1 METFGTR
8 AQVFHG
14 TALKTTGGL
23 TQSDLV
29 QDKYGKIVSIAARKS
44 ALKRMKREGKKALV
58 KVFKPKKSI
67 LGVDIILIHEQLRY
81 AFVHK
86 VYVPR
91 LRIFHRVLLLR
102 YL

>member
-58 KVFKPKKSI
+58 KVFKPKKSGFKLQPKEGTKAYEKKI
-67 LGVDIILIHEQLRY
+67 KKML
-81 AFVHK
+81 
-86 VYVPR
+86 
-91 LRIFHRVLLLR
+91 
-102 YL
+102 